1 MNFSK
6 QGPDS
11 KPAWTRKSVKILS
24 AFADTGQAPNLT
36 EGIKLLAGE
45 QSAQV
50 KAVDVSEWRRDK
62 LGKWSN
68 EAQELLFKI
77 AQGHFDVVWLT
88 MPTKGMARSLFTN
101 AEGPAAQRHRLY
113 PYGFPWLTQ
122 QGKRAA
128 VAVTVTAATLF
139 VLAFEA
145 MTQKGTG
152 MVLTTSEER
161 GEAQRGEPRS
171 WWQAAETKHLATIG
185 GNQERIHMWS
195 RTKVETRQ
203 NNKPRSDGHHDKLSV
218 LQQLVVRMAQV
229 QRHKERIHRTIA
241 ETMQLWQRSQS
252 RKTRSNKEDS
262 NTCSDMCRNIVGTAT
277 TSRRTWELAKFAG
290 LEEEL
295 HAHICKQYGEMP
307 ICERLAD

>member
-1 MNFSK
+1 MSKHPGKMNFSK

-50 KAVDVSEWRRDK
+50 KAVDVSEWRLDK

-88 MPTKGMARSLFTN
+88 TPTKGMARSLFTD
-101 AEGPAAQRHRLY
+101 AEGPAPQRHRLY

-171 WWQAAETKHLATIG
+171 WWQAAETKHLATMG
-185 GNQERIHMWS
+185 ATRSAYTCGLAQRWRQG
-195 RTKVETRQ
+195 RTTSPGPMGIMTNFPCSNSLLSGWPRFNGTKKEYTGPLSKQCNCGDDHKAETREPT
-203 NNKPRSDGHHDKLSV
+203 KK
-218 LQQLVVRMAQV
+218 
-229 QRHKERIHRTIA
+229 
-241 ETMQLWQRSQS
+241 
-252 RKTRSNKEDS
+252 
-262 NTCSDMCRNIVGTAT
+262 TAT
-277 TSRRTWELAKFAG
+277 HAATCAEILLALPRLPEGHGELAKFAG
-290 LEEEL
+290 LEV
-295 HAHICKQYGEMP
+295 
-307 ICERLAD
+307 